1 MIRCPICKSIMLY
14 KNGESKGRKYEFYGC
29 SRYPN
34 CRGIV
39 EMDEL
44 EKYDDGIQSNRIEK
58 TVEEEGDDV
67 MNIFYRKDM
76 ILKLPHMQNICG
88 RNFNETDFL
97 I

>member
-67 MNIFYRKDM
+67 MNIFLSEGYDFEASAYAK
-76 ILKLPHMQNICG
+76 HMLEK
-88 RNFNETDFL
+88 F
-97 I
+97 